1 MKHFPN
7 IMQFQKVKVI
17 EKTKIFI
24 CLNCLHSF
32 RTKTKF
38 EFQKKICKSKRCF
51 DVVMPCEDTMML
63 EFNQYLKCNK
73 IPFIIY
79 VDL

>member
-1 MKHFPN
+1 MKRFPN
-7 IMQFQKVKVI
+7 TMQSQKVKVI

-38 EFQKKICKSKRCF
+38 EFQKKICKSKRFF
-51 DVVMPCEDTMML
+51 DVVIPCEDTVML
-63 EFNQYLKCNK
+63 
-73 IPFIIY
+73 
-79 VDL
+79 DLINT